1 MGIFNLFKR
10 KQKTSEQVIEHIKE
24 DYVDPETGEVTK
36 SSIEYNNANERFLK
50 LADTSCAMI
59 LHQGGKIEI
68 VFTRLYD
75 KENQRVSLEEE
86 TLMAIG
92 IFMKQPGFAEM
103 LRHEFHQIA
112 MNDITILTETGETDE

>member
-1 MGIFNLFKR
+1 MGIFNWFKR
-10 KQKTSEQVIEHIKE
+10 KQKTSEQVIKHIKE

>member
-1 MGIFNLFKR
+1 MGIFNWFKR

>member
-1 MGIFNLFKR
+1 MGIFNWFKR
-10 KQKTSEQVIEHIKE
+10 KQKTSEQVIKHIKE

-112 MNDITILTETGETDE
+112 MNDITILTETGEIDE